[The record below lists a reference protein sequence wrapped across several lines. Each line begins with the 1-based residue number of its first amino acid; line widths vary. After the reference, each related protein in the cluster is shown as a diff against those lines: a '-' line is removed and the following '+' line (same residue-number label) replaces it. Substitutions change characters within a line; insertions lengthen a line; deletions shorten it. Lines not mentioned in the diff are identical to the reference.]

1 MKAIE
6 VTHCPVT
13 LIDPSPY
20 QVRENFAPETLEEL
34 ASSVREHG
42 IIQPLTARSSPR
54 DPERLELVAGERR
67 LRAAKLAGLERV
79 PVIVHDLDDGAAQE
93 IVLIENL
100 QREDLTVREEARG
113 YRKVLDL
120 RDAAGLPCYT
130 QATLA
135 AKIGKSISHIA
146 DRLKL
151 LLCPE
156 SLVNAVESGEV
167 ALSTAMLVGRIPD
180 AKLRE
185 AAARKVL
192 TPEIQEVPL
201 NYEQTREMVREHFMV
216 SLQKPGFD
224 IEAAELLPVVHDEIT
239 GERLMGGSCLDCPY
253 LTDASNSESPPR
265 NSVAGSRG
273 TGTHALCTL
282 PACHRKKQDAAWK
295 ILRGA
300 AEAQNTRVI
309 EGDGAREIFKGYR
322 GSLTHDAGYVDLS
335 AKPEYSELGQIAYE
349 NKKTW
354 KQLLKGVDI
363 DVVLARHPVS
373 GQRIELVEKKQAIII
388 AKAQLHGR
396 DADAEIKDA
405 NEAADIEK
413 ERRAKEIRAQKI
425 EQHMVNEGLSD
436 LVAAIERRGMGLE
449 DLDYLFQIALEQ
461 SGADGMRSMRLWL
474 DVKMPKGTVS
484 CERDYEDAILTHVRA
499 RATTQAAWMGYLTA
513 ALLCKHIK
521 YSGSKGEDFA
531 ELKTRFGVKDVEL
544 ERRAAALLDAGKKV
558 KKEEPPVQPAE
569 VVTEMADSEFKNGP
583 RSLDEWI
590 GEQGEQLAAQLDASA
605 ALQDQRAEIK
615 RTITEWRAENPGCG
629 VAAVADALLI
639 SYDLAASICDEL
651 IDDQA
656 PAEMSFEEQ
665 VGALVVGTHKM
676 ADIIGKTPAKEA
688 PERKAWDARRLKL
701 QRAVKQVEAA

>member
-6 VTHCPVT
+6 VLQCPVS

-20 QVRENFAPETLEEL
+20 QVREHFEPGTLEEL
-34 ASSVREHG
+34 ANSVREHG
-42 IIQPLTARSSPR
+42 IIQPLTARQSPV
-54 DPERLELVAGERR
+54 DSERLELVAGERR

-79 PVIVHDLDDGAAQE
+79 PVIVHDLDDAAAQE

-113 YRKVLDL
+113 YRKALDL

-151 LLCPE
+151 LLCPD

-180 AKLRE
+180 AKARE
-185 AAARKVL
+185 VAARKVL
-192 TPEIQEVPL
+192 QPEIQEVPL
-201 NYEQTREMVREHFMV
+201 NYEQTREMVREQFMV

-224 IEAAELLPVVHDEIT
+224 IEAAELLPVVLDEVT
-239 GERLMGGSCLDCPY
+239 GERLMGGSCLDCPFA
-253 LTDASNSESPPR
+253 TDASASESPPR
-265 NSVAGSRG
+265 NSVVGSRG
-273 TGTHALCTL
+273 AGSHALCTL

-322 GSLTHDAGYVDLS
+322 GALTHDAGYVDLS

-354 KQLLKGVDI
+354 KQLLKGASI

-373 GQRIELVEKKQAIII
+373 GQRIELVDKKQAIII

-413 ERRAKEIRAQKI
+413 ERRATEIRAQKI
-425 EQHMVNEGLSD
+425 EQHMVHEGLSD
-436 LVAAIERRGMGLE
+436 LVAAIERRGMSLE
-449 DLDYLFQIALEQ
+449 DLDYLFQVTLEQ
-461 SGADGMRSMRLWL
+461 SGADGARSMRLWL
-474 DVKMPKGTVS
+474 DLKLPKGTVTS
-484 CERDYEDAILTHVRA
+484 ERDYEEEILMHVRA
-499 RATTQAAWMGYLTA
+499 RATTQSAWLGYITA
-513 ALLCKHIK
+513 ATLCKHIK
-521 YSGSKGEDFA
+521 YSGSNHEDFV
-531 ELKTRFGVKDVEL
+531 EFKTRFGVKDVEL
-544 ERRAAALLDAGKKV
+544 KRRAEALLDAGKKV
-558 KKEEPPVQPAE
+558 KAVPAPELPVVVADEPMQG
-569 VVTEMADSEFKNGP
+569 ADLRG
-583 RSLDEWI
+583 
-590 GEQGEQLAAQLDASA
+590 
-605 ALQDQRAEIK
+605 EIK
-615 RTITEWRAENPGCG
+615 RMIQEWRAENPGCG
-629 VAAVADALLI
+629 VAAVADALMI

-656 PAEMSFEEQ
+656 PAQMSFDEQ
-665 VGALVVGTHKM
+665 VGALVVGSHKI
-676 ADIIGKTPAKEA
+676 ADLIGKTPAKDA

-701 QRAVKQVEAA
+701 TRAVKDFTKGEAKQAA